1 MASNPFS
8 GNQNITLDKNTKAIR
23 VTKRTIRF
31 STSVY
36 QTKNIAG
43 FSEGDMDIGGVPW
56 GLIILVFIIGLTV
69 NSFNGF
75 AGGFLILAAIGG
87 AIWNFAKPKYYGLL
101 LTLNSGDKTLF
112 VAPDKPGLKK
122 VISDIYDFIETEK
135 EVTYEI
141 SIVNSQVLGNF
152 IQGSNIGEDSSLNIN
167 R

>member
-8 GNQNITLDKNTKAIR
+8 GSQNITLDKNTKAIR

-43 FSEGDMDIGGVPW
+43 FSEGDMDMGGVPW
-56 GLIILVFIIGLTV
+56 GLVILAFIIGWIV
-69 NSFNGF
+69 NSLNLGGV
-75 AGGFLILAAIGG
+75 GGFLILVAIGA

-101 LTLNSGDKTLF
+101 ITLNSGDKTLF
-112 VAPDKPGLKK
+112 VATDKPGLKK

-135 EVTYEI
+135 EAAYEI
-141 SIVNSQVLGNF
+141 SIINSQVSGNF
-152 IQGSNIGEDSSLNIN
+152 VQGNVGGSSSFNAD